1 MVVMVEL
8 TRVKGIWD
16 DTRWKAYRGGATQ
29 DKRMR
34 SNGRRGDV
42 WWSVDGR
49 RGDVWWSV
57 DGRRGDVWW
66 SVDGKRDEVW

>member
-34 SNGRRGDV
+34 SNG
-42 WWSVDGR
+42 S
-49 RGDVWWSV
+49 
-57 DGRRGDVWW
+57 
-66 SVDGKRDEVW
+66 